1 MAEVKKKIK
10 IAVGDVFAIPL
21 SSGGYGVGRLI
32 YISDRWRLAQFFALR
47 LDAPELPAS
56 LLDVGDVMPVH
67 NIVALRIEEGA
78 WPVLKHGMLDALP
91 DLDSLIFYRGLPA
104 QRTYLKLNG
113 ELLSAPTGWVASPVA
128 RSRMSGIRE
137 DWSTKTSATIH
148 AGAWLNFAM
157 HIAPSGAATIQWATL
172 LKRYRTVSVSAL
184 ATTR

>member
-1 MAEVKKKIK
+1 MAEMKKKIK

-32 YISDRWRLAQFFALR
+32 HISDRWRLAQFFALR

-56 LLDVGDVMPVH
+56 LFDIGDVMPVH
-67 NIVALRIEEGA
+67 NIVTLRIEEGA

-113 ELLSAPTGWVASPVA
+113 ENAPARLSEGCSPSMPQFAEYVAEQLDERLPT
-128 RSRMSGIRE
+128 
-137 DWSTKTSATIH
+137 
-148 AGAWLNFAM
+148 
-157 HIAPSGAATIQWATL
+157 
-172 LKRYRTVSVSAL
+172 
-184 ATTR
+184 